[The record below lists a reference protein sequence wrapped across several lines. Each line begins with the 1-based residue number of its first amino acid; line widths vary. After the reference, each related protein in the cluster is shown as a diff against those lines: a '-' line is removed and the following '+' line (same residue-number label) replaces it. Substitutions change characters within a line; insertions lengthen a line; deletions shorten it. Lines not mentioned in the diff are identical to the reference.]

1 MFLSQVTLLHG
12 VGVSTPSGIPGK
24 PKLCSSTVTHAGD
37 AGTVSQFHSR
47 FVIYHENLIYS
58 ALLHLTAC
66 VFLFFVFSSLMQ
78 RDKSCH
84 SVVEITAFFK

>member
-12 VGVSTPSGIPGK
+12 AAVSTHSGIPGK
-24 PKLCSSTVTHAGD
+24 SLMLGMQCRYSQS
-37 AGTVSQFHSR
+37 VSQQVYSTL
-47 FVIYHENLIYS
+47 IYHEDLIYS

-66 VFLFFVFSSLMQ
+66 VFLCVFVCFFSSLMQ

>member
-24 PKLCSSTVTHAGD
+24 SLMLGMQCRYSQS
-37 AGTVSQFHSR
+37 VSQQVYSTL
-47 FVIYHENLIYS
+47 IYHEDLIYS
-58 ALLHLTAC
+58 ALLYLTAC
-66 VFLFFVFSSLMQ
+66 VFLFVFFSSPMQ